1 MAYRILL
8 IDDEDDILEF
18 VKYNLVRDGYEV
30 FTASNGA
37 EGLQTAL
44 KVKPHLILLDMMMP
58 VLDGI
63 ETCKAL
69 RSSPALKNVMIVFL
83 SAVGS
88 EETQL
93 QGYDAGADDYINK
106 PIKMNIL
113 RSRVQAIL
121 KRIEP
126 IEEDTTSIKIDRE
139 HYQVLKGGEK
149 IVLPRKEFALLELLH
164 SQPNKLFTREEIYA
178 NVWGSKVVVG
188 DRTIDVH
195 IRKLR
200 QKIGDEH
207 IITVKG
213 VGYKFSAGTTEQQ
226 EENK

>member
-1 MAYRILL
+1 MGYRILL

-18 VKYNLVRDGYEV
+18 VKYNLSRDGYEV
-30 FTASNGA
+30 YTASNGA
-37 EGLQTAL
+37 EGLQEAL
-44 KVKPHLILLDMMMP
+44 RVKPHLILLDMMMP

-69 RSSPALKNVMIVFL
+69 RRSPALKNVMIVFL
-83 SAVGS
+83 SAIGS

-121 KRIEP
+121 KRITPVEESNE
-126 IEEDTTSIKIDRE
+126 IEIDRE
-139 HYQVLKGGEK
+139 HFQVRKGGQT

-164 SQPNKLFTREEIYA
+164 SQPGKLFTRDEIYSS
-178 NVWGSKVVVG
+178 VWGNKVVVG

-200 QKIGDEH
+200 QKIGEDH
-207 IITVKG
+207 IVTVKG
-213 VGYKFSAGTTEQQ
+213 MGYKFLHAPEKD
-226 EENK
+226 E